1 MKRLVLTLLL
11 GMMLSVMFAQGQ
23 TEANLIGYIYSAE
36 DKLPL
41 TGAIVRDREAGGTAI
56 ADKDG
61 RFELV
66 EISPDALLVISF
78 IGFETVEMT
87 VADFMQLEDS
97 ILFLE
102 NSDLQMEEVTVLSTG
117 FQEIPKERATGS
129 FVSLDKELI
138 NRSVSTNLLER
149 LDGVTPSVIFNRGV
163 GSGDDPIS
171 IRGRSTLFAE
181 TRPLIVI
188 DNFPYDGPLENINP
202 NDVENITVLRD
213 AAAASIWGA
222 RSGNGVIVIKTK
234 TGSFNT
240 KLNVSL
246 NANVNIVQRPDL
258 FARPQMAIGDFMD
271 MEQRLF
277 DNGNYDSRI
286 NQSGR
291 PPLTPGVETMLAF
304 REGLITEQKKNNI
317 LGMYR
322 TYDSRAELTD
332 HFYRPA
338 TNQQY
343 SLSLSG
349 GSDIHRYNLAMGTD
363 YNSHQLPGNT
373 DRRITLSAQND
384 WQLLNKRLEIGAAI
398 YLVQSNRETGTQLPE
413 MTTYERLVDDAGNH
427 LPVIQDFNTRYVS
440 SFQEMG
446 FLDGTF
452 VPLDEIGLVS
462 NRGEQTDIR
471 LNTSLGYR
479 ITPWLNAN
487 VLYQF
492 WNNTGESRLYKP
504 VESYDVRWLINR
516 FTQFDESGTAS
527 YPVPLGGTLDQE
539 LTKMRGSYLRGQLN
553 IDQECGSNHS
563 LHAIAGAEMKDVST
577 VSTGALFYGY
587 DDEFGLSVPVDYMTR
602 FNINPNSTSTISS
615 GDSHAGT
622 IDRFISLFTNAS
634 YSFKNRYTVTASA
647 RRDAS
652 NLFGVNTNM
661 RAVPLWSTGVS
672 WTASEEGFYHSGFV
686 PFLKLRLTYGY
697 NGNVDR
703 TTSAYTTA
711 SYFITGS
718 SSMQPG
724 LRAASIQNPPNPNL
738 RWERV
743 KMGNLALDFGLKNE
757 LLDGSVELY
766 FKDGIDLIGD
776 TPVAPSLG
784 KGVFRGNFASTQT
797 NGLDLQLHSAPL
809 RNAVRWDINLFHS
822 MVREE
827 VTDYEIEPRV
837 DQMISG
843 LFAVP
848 VEGNPLFSLYS
859 YQWAGLDPDTGD
871 PLGVLDG
878 EPSTDYLR
886 IRMNA
891 TAEDLVYHGS
901 TRPTSFGALRNTFSY
916 KGLSLSMNISY
927 RLGYY
932 FRRNSVDYTDL
943 MNGRITHAD
952 YDRRWQTPGDENQ
965 TSIPSLPTP
974 LRANANRELIYEL
987 SEQLVERGDH
997 IRLQDIRLSYSLDR
1011 MSYPWLPF
1019 RNAEV
1024 YSYASN
1030 LGILWKKTAY
1040 DIDPD
1045 FQSIPPAKSF
1055 AFGLRINL

>member
-11 GMMLSVMFAQGQ
+11 GMMLGVLCAQGQ
-23 TEANLIGYIYSAE
+23 AELNLIGYIYSAE

-41 TGAIVRDREAGGTAI
+41 TGAIVRDHLAGGTAI
-56 ADKDG
+56 TDKDG
-61 RFELV
+61 RFELAS
-66 EISPDALLVISF
+66 ISPDALLVISF

-87 VADFMQLEDS
+87 ADDFAQLEDS

-102 NSDLQMEEVTVLSTG
+102 NSDMNMEEVTVLSTG

-138 NRSVSTNLLER
+138 NRSVSTNLIDRLE
-149 LDGVTPSVIFNRGV
+149 DVTPSLIFNRGV
-163 GSGDDPIS
+163 GSGEDPIS

-181 TRPLIVI
+181 TKPLIII

-202 NDVENITVLRD
+202 NDVESITVLRD
-213 AAAASIWGA
+213 AASASIWGA

-234 TGSFNT
+234 TGSFNN
-240 KLNVSL
+240 KLNISL

-258 FARPQMAIGDFMD
+258 FARPQMSISDFVD

-277 DNGNYDSRI
+277 DNGNYNSRI
-286 NQSGR
+286 NQAGR

-304 REGLITEQKKNNI
+304 REGLISEQEKNSL
-317 LGMYR
+317 LGLYR
-322 TYDSRAELTD
+322 GSDSRAQLTD
-332 HFYRPA
+332 HFYRQA
-338 TNQQY
+338 INQQY

-349 GSDIHRYNLAMGTD
+349 GSDLHNYSVALGTD
-363 YNSHQLPGNT
+363 FNRHQLPGNS
-373 DRRITLSAQND
+373 DQRITLSAQND
-384 WQLLNKRLEIGAAI
+384 WRLLNKKLDVGLYL
-398 YLVQSNRETGTQLPE
+398 YLVQSDQETGTQLPE
-413 MTTYERLVDDAGNH
+413 MGPYERLVDGERNH
-427 LPVIQDFNTRYVS
+427 LPIIRDFSTQYVS
-440 SFQEMG
+440 SFPEQG
-446 FLDGTF
+446 YLDGTF

-462 NRGEQTDIR
+462 DRGEQTDIR
-471 LNTSLGYR
+471 INTSLGYR
-479 ITPWLNAN
+479 IAPWLGAK

-492 WNNTGESRLYKP
+492 WNNSGENRLHKP
-504 VESYDVRWLINR
+504 VQSYDTRWLINR
-516 FTQFDESGTAS
+516 FTQFDESGNPS
-527 YPVPLGGTLDQE
+527 YPVPIGGTLDQQIS
-539 LTKMRGSYLRGQLN
+539 KMQGSYLRGQLN
-553 IDQECGSNHS
+553 IDQNWGSKHE

-577 VSTGALFYGY
+577 ISTGSLFYGY
-587 DDEFGLSVPVDYMTR
+587 DDEFGLSIPVDYMTR
-602 FNINPNSTSTISS
+602 FAIQPNSFSTISS
-615 GDSHAGT
+615 GISHSGT
-622 IDRFISLFTNAS
+622 VDRFVSLFTNAS
-634 YSFKNRYTVTASA
+634 YSYKNRYTVTASA

-686 PFLKLRLTYGY
+686 PFLKMRLTYGY

-711 SYFITGS
+711 SYYITSS

-724 LRAASIQNPPNPNL
+724 LRAANIQNPPNPNL

-743 KMGNLALDFGLKNE
+743 KMGNIAVDFGLKNE

-766 FKDGIDLIGD
+766 LKDGIDLIGD
-776 TPVAPSLG
+776 NPVAPSLG
-784 KGVFRGNFASTQT
+784 MGIFRGNFASTRSK
-797 NGLDLQLHSAPL
+797 GADLQLHSAPIRRAL
-809 RNAVRWDINLFHS
+809 RWDINLFHS
-822 MVREE
+822 LVREE
-827 VTDYEIEPRV
+827 VIDYEIEPRV

-848 VEGNPLFSLYS
+848 VVGNPLFSLYS
-859 YQWAGLDPDTGD
+859 YQWAGLDPDTGN
-871 PLGVLDG
+871 PLGILEG

-891 TAEDLVYHGS
+891 TAEDLVFHGS
-901 TRPTSFGALRNTFSY
+901 TRPTSFGALRNTLSY
-916 KGLSLSMNISY
+916 KGLSLSMNVSY

-932 FRRNSVDYTDL
+932 FRRNSVDYNDL

-952 YDRRWQTPGDENQ
+952 YDRRWQSPGDENQ
-965 TSIPSLPTP
+965 TSIPSLPDP
-974 LRANANRELIYEL
+974 LRADANRQLVYGL
-987 SEQLVERGDH
+987 SEVLVERGDH
-997 IRLQDIRLSYSLDR
+997 IRLQDIRLSYRLDS
-1011 MSYPWLPF
+1011 MNQPWLPF
-1019 RNAEV
+1019 MNAEV

-1030 LGILWKKTAY
+1030 LGILWKKTAH
-1040 DIDPD
+1040 DVDPD
-1045 FQSIPPAKSF
+1045 FQSIPPARSI